1 MKSLHCGIMNSV
13 KECIRCYMLHD
24 NIQSHSACLEPGSQA
39 RLICRLYKGKSGTN
53 NSIQEM
59 LVIDLNRGLCLMD
72 MSFHAARSQFHKK
85 NSSDP
90 ADHHFRNWY
99 AVWYSMSTF
108 WSLIYPKQMPIRIL
122 CMSLDWEETLEVGEA
137 ADSVH
142 TGRRVSHWTE
152 AEAKPLSAK
161 PRLPQVFLLMYGC

>member
-59 LVIDLNRGLCLMD
+59 LVIDLNRGWTWAFML
-72 MSFHAARSQFHKK
+72 HALSSTKT

-99 AVWYSMSTF
+99 AVWYSVSTF
-108 WSLIYPKQMPIRIL
+108 WSIYPKQMPIRIL
-122 CMSLDWEETLEVGEA
+122 CMSLDWEETLEVQGEP

-142 TGRRVSHWTE
+142 TGRRLSHWTE

-161 PRLPQVFLLMYGC
+161 PRLPQVFL